1 MEFSDLYKQSN
12 SSLAKFSPDGQYI
25 AVCVEHRLIIRD
37 SENPKRIHR
46 VCSTS
51 YSSPF
56 IQQIEWSANSS
67 FIMTASYMENQVDV
81 WALHD
86 ESWRCTITDQ
96 VARIEE
102 AQWAPDSQHILTFSE
117 YDLRLSIWDIED
129 ESRRY
134 VQSPKRKAGVSFHP
148 TGPFVAVVQRHDHR
162 DHVGIY
168 STGTWTLERE
178 IPLDTVDA
186 CGVQW
191 SPDGLHLAVWDTMA
205 NYHVCVVNVGG
216 MIKRKYENEGLG
228 VNRCVWSPT
237 GQLLALAG
245 LDRRLRVLNSL
256 TWRPIATLTHRPMLS
271 GDLDVFV
278 ESSIGGT
285 SLANLREHSRFDLAP
300 LPCSVQIVVP
310 MDAHRGASGSGAVS
324 VAQFNAEGTLLATV
338 CDSMP
343 NCLWVWRVAD
353 MRLITVIQTLKPLR
367 RVQWSPVEPALVF
380 CTGVAT
386 VYLWRQNRGC
396 HLFEI
401 PSASSVVSSLL
412 WNPNAGSLALLSKG
426 LFALAYVTEDND
438 DLKSS

>member
-12 SSLAKFSPDGQYI
+12 SALAKFSPDGQYI
-25 AVCVEHRLIIRD
+25 AVCVEHRLIVRD

-46 VCSTS
+46 VCSTR

-56 IQQIEWSANSS
+56 IQQIEWAANSQY
-67 FIMTASYMENQVDV
+67 IMTASYVENQVDV

-86 ESWRCTITDQ
+86 ETWRCSITDQ

-102 AQWAPDSQHILTFSE
+102 ARWAPDSRHILTFSE
-117 YDLRLSIWDIED
+117 FDLRLSIWGIED

-134 VQSPKRKAGVSFHP
+134 VQSPKRRAGVSFHP
-148 TGPFVAVVQRHDHR
+148 AGPFMAVIQRHDHR
-162 DHVGIY
+162 DHLGIY
-168 STGTWTLERE
+168 STEAWVLERE
-178 IPLDTVDA
+178 VPLDTVDA

-191 SPDGLHLAVWDTMA
+191 SPDGLHLSVWDTLA
-205 NYHVCVVNVGG
+205 SYHVCVVNVGG
-216 MIKRKYENEGLG
+216 MIKRKYEDEGLG
-228 VNRCVWSPT
+228 VTCVWSPT

-245 LDRRLRVLNSL
+245 MDRRLRVLNSL

-285 SLANLREHSRFDLAP
+285 SLSNLHEHSRFDLSP
-300 LPCSVQIVVP
+300 LPCTLQNVVP
-310 MDAHRGASGSGAVS
+310 MDKQRGSGGAVS
-324 VAQFNAEGTLLATV
+324 FAQFNAEGTLLATI

-343 NCLWVWRVAD
+343 HCLWVWRIAD
-353 MRLITVIQTLKPLR
+353 MRLVTVIQTLKPLR
-367 RVQWSPVEPALVF
+367 RAQWSPVESSLAF
-380 CTGVAT
+380 CTNT
-386 VYLWRQNRGC
+386 PTLYLWRQNHGC

-401 PSASSVVSSLL
+401 PSTSVVSSLS

-426 LFALAYVTEDND
+426 LFALAYVTED
-438 DLKSS
+438 KSS